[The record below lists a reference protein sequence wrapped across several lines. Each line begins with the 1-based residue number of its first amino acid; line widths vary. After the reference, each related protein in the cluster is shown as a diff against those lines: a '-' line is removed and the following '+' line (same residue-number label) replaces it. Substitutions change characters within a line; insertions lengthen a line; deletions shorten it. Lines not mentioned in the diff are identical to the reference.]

1 LQYARLDRYKKWLVF
16 LPKANLNTTTLI
28 GGDMSEPTQVKW
40 RIAGEELAS
49 CNCDWGCPCQFNA
62 LPTTGRCEAFVTCL
76 ISNGYFGSI
85 RLDGVVFSRIYWWP
99 RAIHEGNGVRRMI
112 IDEQAT
118 KEQCDALIAIESGQH
133 GGLIWEISV
142 SVAPNPLEPLFAPIT
157 FKVDREKRRATV
169 RIPGIGETNVEPIK
183 NPVTGEEHRARIVL
197 PYGFEYKE
205 AEMGNT
211 VYCRVGAGERLAFE
225 LKNTYGN

>member
-1 LQYARLDRYKKWLVF
+1 M
-16 LPKANLNTTTLI
+16 
-28 GGDMSEPTQVKW
+28 GEPTKIKW
-40 RIAGEELAS
+40 RITGEEFAS

-76 ISNGYFGSI
+76 ITDGFFGNT
-85 RLDGVVFSRIYWWP
+85 RLDHVVFSRIYWWP
-99 RAIHEGNGVRRMI
+99 RAIHEGNGLRHMI

-118 KEQCDALIAIESGQH
+118 KDQRDALIAIESGQH

-142 SVAPNPLEPLFAPIT
+142 VVAPNLIEPLFAPIT
-157 FKVDREKRRATV
+157 FNVDREKRRATV
-169 RIPGIGETNVEPIK
+169 RIPGIGETNIEPIQ

-197 PYGFEYKE
+197 PNGFEYKE

-211 VYCRVGAGERLAFE
+211 VNCRVNAGDRLTFE
-225 LKNTYGN
+225 LKNTYAQLNAFDWSN

>member
-1 LQYARLDRYKKWLVF
+1 
-16 LPKANLNTTTLI
+16 
-28 GGDMSEPTQVKW
+28 MSETTQIKW

-49 CNCDWGCPCQFNA
+49 CNCNWGCPCQFNA
-62 LPTTGRCEAFVTCL
+62 LPTTGQCEAFVTCL
-76 ISNGYFGSI
+76 ITDGYFANT

-118 KEQCDALIAIESGQH
+118 TEQRDALIAIESGLH
-133 GGLIWEISV
+133 GGSLWEISIA
-142 SVAPNPLEPLFAPIT
+142 VAPSSMVTLFAPIS
-157 FKVDREKRRATV
+157 FKVDHDKRRATV
-169 RIPGIGETNVEPIK
+169 RIPGIAESDIEPIK

-197 PYGFEYKE
+197 PNGFEYKE

-211 VYCRVGAGERLAFE
+211 VSCRVSGGEKVTFE
-225 LKNTYGN
+225 LTNTYAQLNAFDWSN

>member
-1 LQYARLDRYKKWLVF
+1 MGAE
-16 LPKANLNTTTLI
+16 
-28 GGDMSEPTQVKW
+28 DMNEPTQVRW

-62 LPTTGRCEAFVTCL
+62 LPTTGRCETFVTCL

-99 RAIHEGNGVRRMI
+99 RAIHEGNGIRRMI
-112 IDEQAT
+112 IDERAT
-118 KEQCDALIAIESGQH
+118 KEQRNALIAIESGQH
-133 GGLIWEISV
+133 GGLIWEISIA
-142 SVAPNPLEPLFAPIT
+142 VAPNPLETLFTSIT
-157 FKVDREKRRATV
+157 FKVDRDKRRATV

-183 NPVTGEEHRARIVL
+183 NPVTGQEHRARIVL
-197 PYGFEYKE
+197 PDGFEYKE

-211 VYCRVGAGERLAFE
+211 VYCRVGAGDRMAFE
-225 LKNTYGN
+225 LKNTYGQFNAFDWSN

>member
-1 LQYARLDRYKKWLVF
+1 
-16 LPKANLNTTTLI
+16 
-28 GGDMSEPTQVKW
+28 MSEPTKIKW

-49 CNCDWGCPCQFNA
+49 CNCNWGCPCQFNA

-76 ISNGYFGSI
+76 ITDGYFANT

-118 KEQCDALIAIESGQH
+118 TEQRDALIAIESGLH
-133 GGLIWEISV
+133 GGSLWEISV
-142 SVAPNPLEPLFAPIT
+142 AVAPSSMVTLFAPIS
-157 FKVDREKRRATV
+157 FKVDRDKRRATV
-169 RIPGIGETNVEPIK
+169 RIPGIAESDIEPIK
-183 NPVTGEEHRARIVL
+183 NPITGEEHRARIVL
-197 PYGFEYKE
+197 PNGFEYKE

-211 VYCRVGAGERLAFE
+211 VSCRVSGGDKLTYE
-225 LKNTYGN
+225 LKNTYAQLHAFDWNN